1 MCNVWCLCSQGDIA
15 EQEGDSQSQGSTTWL
30 VDPKESK
37 RTISTKYE
45 TTIFWADPSSS
56 WPGLTLLPSLL
67 LCAFSLWLSPLE
79 APHPPPPP
87 FSPAITCV
95 FIWKQHDPQQLT
107 SSLSLAPCSPLPHT
121 LLQPADFINPLL
133 AASPHSS
140 SLLLTPYP
148 PCVLFFS
155 LLSRYR
161 FSVIRHFSWC
171 FSCSARRRPLWGFTL
186 IFRLQVLEKMWR
198 TTPKSGPL
206 HTSCNWE
213 DIFKVEN

>member
-1 MCNVWCLCSQGDIA
+1 MCSVWCFCSQGDVA

-79 APHPPPPP
+79 APHPPPLP

-95 FIWKQHDPQQLT
+95 FIWKQHGPQQLT
-107 SSLSLAPCSPLPHT
+107 SSLSLALCSPLPHT

-133 AASPHSS
+133 AASPHFS
-140 SLLLTPYP
+140 SLLLTSYP

-155 LLSRYR
+155 LLSHYR

-186 IFRLQVLEKMWR
+186 IFRLQVLEKMWL

-213 DIFKVEN
+213 DIFTVEN

>member
-67 LCAFSLWLSPLE
+67 LCAFSLWLSPLQ
-79 APHPPPPP
+79 APYPPPLP

-95 FIWKQHDPQQLT
+95 FIWKQHDLQQLT
-107 SSLSLAPCSPLPHT
+107 SSLLLAPCSPRPHT
-121 LLQPADFINPLL
+121 LLQSADFINPLL
-133 AASPHSS
+133 
-140 SLLLTPYP
+140 LLPALTLPA
-148 PCVLFFS
+148 
-155 LLSRYR
+155 
-161 FSVIRHFSWC
+161 C
-171 FSCSARRRPLWGFTL
+171 FSPLTHLVYFSSRCYLSIGFQL
-186 IFRLQVLEKMWR
+186 
-198 TTPKSGPL
+198 
-206 HTSCNWE
+206 
-213 DIFKVEN
+213 